1 MINKKNLSEKS
12 VAFLPKLILLLG
24 AVMPV
29 AENKD
34 ELYYTCAISS
44 IVAFLLYVAIIV
56 TMLRHSKDRKKTFVH
71 IWNYPDARV
80 DFALIS
86 IAGLLVDYSLDL
98 FKPAIF
104 WWVVLLSSF
113 IPFPKE
119 LTSVDKD

>member
-1 MINKKNLSEKS
+1 MINKKNLSDKS

-56 TMLRHSKDRKKTFVH
+56 TMLRHSKDRKRPL
-71 IWNYPDARV
+71 Y
-80 DFALIS
+80 
-86 IAGLLVDYSLDL
+86 
-98 FKPAIF
+98 IF
-104 WWVVLLSSF
+104 GITRMREW
-113 IPFPKE
+113 
-119 LTSVDKD
+119 TSHSYR